1 MALLHVAG
9 FEALEVYNTF
19 QWDTAGDDVKV
30 DKIMEKFERY
40 CNPRKNL
47 TLDKHSFF
55 TRNQQE
61 DETVDTYV
69 TELRNKASR
78 CKFADLKDGLIRDR
92 IVCVIT
98 NDSVRARLLRE
109 SDLSLEKCVDIC
121 RASEISAFQ
130 LKELTDEKSVHA
142 VRVEDKAGQSD
153 TWKEKRE
160 EKRDKTGNNICNY
173 CGYRHRRGRC
183 PAYGKNCNR
192 CQKLHHFA
200 SMCKAKEINFID
212 KTDEEQ
218 NQHFFIGTVNSGEAK
233 QGDWCVNLKVNEHT
247 TSFKIDTG
255 AQCNV
260 VQVSLCRKVG
270 IEYNHKTGAK
280 LISYSGHEIK
290 AVGKATIESH
300 NCSHNSSLW
309 VQEQVLFAGC
319 TSCKL

>member
-1 MALLHVAG
+1 
-9 FEALEVYNTF
+9 VYNTF

-40 CNPRKNL
+40 CNARKIL
-47 TLDKHSFF
+47 TFDRHSVF

-61 DETVDTYV
+61 GETIDAYV

-78 CKFADLKDGLIRDR
+78 CEFADLKDGLIRDR
-92 IVCVIT
+92 IVCGIT

-109 SDLSLEKCVDIC
+109 SDLSLEKCVDIY

-142 VRVEDKAGQSD
+142 VRVEDILSD
-153 TWKEKRE
+153 AWKEKRE

-173 CGYRHRRGRC
+173 CGGYRHRRGRC

-192 CQKLHHFA
+192 CKKLHPFA
-200 SMCKAKEINFID
+200 TMCKAKEVNFID

-218 NQHFFIGTVNSGEAK
+218 DQHVFIGTVNSDEEK
-233 QGDWCVNLKVNEHT
+233 QDDWCVNLKVNEHT

-260 VQVSLCRKVG
+260 VPV
-270 IEYNHKTGAK
+270 
-280 LISYSGHEIK
+280 
-290 AVGKATIESH
+290 
-300 NCSHNSSLW
+300 
-309 VQEQVLFAGC
+309 
-319 TSCKL
+319 

>member
-1 MALLHVAG
+1 MG
-9 FEALEVYNTF
+9 RS
-19 QWDTAGDDVKV
+19 GDNVKA
-30 DKIMEKFERY
+30 DEIMEKCERY
-40 CNPRKNL
+40 CNPRNNL
-47 TLDKHSFF
+47 TFDRHSFF

-61 DETVDTYV
+61 GETIDTYV

-78 CKFADLKDGLIRDR
+78 CEFADLKDGLIRDR
-92 IVCVIT
+92 IVCGIT

-192 CQKLHHFA
+192 CKKLHHFA
-200 SMCKAKEINFID
+200 SMCKVKEVNLID
-212 KTDEEQ
+212 TTDEEQ
-218 NQHFFIGTVNSGEAK
+218 DQHFFIGTVNSDEAM
-233 QGDWCVNLKVNEHT
+233 QDDWCVNLKVNEHT

-260 VQVSLCRKVG
+260 VPV
-270 IEYNHKTGAK
+270 
-280 LISYSGHEIK
+280 
-290 AVGKATIESH
+290 
-300 NCSHNSSLW
+300 
-309 VQEQVLFAGC
+309 
-319 TSCKL
+319 